1 MASFNSKN
9 YSSGDKVR
17 VETTSDA
24 YEGTFLPSEDE
35 SIITIKLD
43 SGYNVGVKI
52 NNIKRADLVE
62 KAKEKKATAK
72 QFIKQDKSLP
82 KITILHTGGTIAS
95 KIDYRTGGV
104 TADFSPEELLSLF
117 PELLEIAQIDS
128 LLVKQMMSE
137 NLRFDHY
144 NLLAKA
150 VEAEVKKGVDGIII
164 THGTDTLHYSAAAL
178 AFSLANIPVPV
189 IIVGAQRSSD
199 RGSSDAAF
207 NLIAAAKF
215 IAHTDFSEVAVCMH
229 QSMNDDACYILP
241 ATKVRKMHTSRRDAF
256 RSINARPFAKVDPKS
271 GKIEFINK
279 AYVKRGDKKDLE
291 VKFFKPKLKVGLLK
305 SHTHMYA
312 EEFLAFQN
320 FDGLVIEGTALGQLP
335 NAKVD
340 EFTAE
345 SDKIGSAIR
354 TLTSK
359 MPVVM
364 ASQCVYGLVDM
375 NVYSEGRRNIDLG
388 VLGNY
393 SNMTPETTFIKLA
406 WLLSN
411 FDKEAIPELITT
423 NFRGEMADRIED
435 DMFLN

>member
-1 MASFNSKN
+1 MVSFNSAK
-9 YSSGDKVR
+9 YSLGDTLR
-17 VETTSDA
+17 VETTKDV
-24 YEGTFLPSEDE
+24 YEGTFLPSEDATL
-35 SIITIKLD
+35 ITLKLE

-52 NNIKRADLVE
+52 KNIKKTDIVE
-62 KAKEKKATAK
+62 KAKPKKVAPNKAV
-72 QFIKQDKSLP
+72 KQDTSLP

-95 KIDYRTGGV
+95 KVDYSTGGV
-104 TADFSPEELLSLF
+104 TADFSPEELLGLF
-117 PELLEIAQIDS
+117 PELLDVAQIDS
-128 LLVKQMMSE
+128 KLVKQMMSE
-137 NLRFDHY
+137 NMRFDHY
-144 NLLAKA
+144 NLLTKA
-150 VEAEVKKGVDGIII
+150 VQAEVKKGVDGIII
-164 THGTDTLHYSAAAL
+164 THGTDTLHYSAASL
-178 AFSLANIPVPV
+178 AFSLVNIPIPV

-207 NLIAAAKF
+207 NLIAAATF
-215 IAHTDFSEVAVCMH
+215 IAETDFSEVAVCMH

-256 RSINARPFAKVDPKS
+256 RSINTRPFAKVDPKS
-271 GKIEFINK
+271 GVIEFINK

-291 VKFFKPKLKVGLLK
+291 VKLFKPELKVGLLK
-305 SHTHMYA
+305 SHTHMYE
-312 EEFLAFQN
+312 EEFLAFKD

-340 EFTAE
+340 EFTSE
-345 SDKIGSAIR
+345 SDKIGRAIR

-364 ASQCVYGLVDM
+364 ASQCLYGLVDM

-393 SNMTPETTFIKLA
+393 STMTPETTFIKLA

-423 NFRGEMADRIED
+423 NFRGEMAERIED